1 MRQRLEQHAPRRRR
15 VLASPRAGW
24 VILAFGLLFCVAAL
38 PPLLLHLSIFPTMG
52 AVFRRA
58 TRPEAL
64 RDGDQASS
72 TRVDV
77 DAKRGSSRGHES
89 SIALD
94 SRGLSRTAVV
104 SHSGTGDRILV
115 HTKHGNITIK
125 FRGEAPQHV
134 NFMRT
139 LVELGRYDGRCWYR
153 AERNF
158 VLQGG
163 LRNAAG
169 QVFRPGLPSPP
180 LEYALPNKRGF
191 VNMARFEDPQSGAG
205 DFCILLKDSPHLDRT
220 GPSGYAAGFTVWGEV
235 VDGMHVADTLSQG
248 PVKNVDGLNFLVDPV
263 TFESVS
269 IL

>member
-24 VILAFGLLFCVAAL
+24 VILAFGLLFFVAAL

-52 AVFRRA
+52 AVLHRA
-58 TRPEAL
+58 TRPVEAL
-64 RDGDQASS
+64 RDRDQ
-72 TRVDV
+72 
-77 DAKRGSSRGHES
+77 AKRGSSRDHES
-89 SIALD
+89 SLALD
-94 SRGLSRTAVV
+94 SRGHSRAASV

-125 FRGEAPQHV
+125 FREEAPQHV

-235 VDGMHVADTLSQG
+235 VDGMQVADTLSQG
-248 PVKNVDGLNFLVDPV
+248 PVKNVGGLNFLLDPV